1 VELAAGVRI
10 GGGRLCAGIFVSCF
24 ACMPWFLVVML
35 SVFEPGIHCTAKK
48 SHLYQFNFHC

>member
-1 VELAAGVRI
+1 MELAAGVRI